1 MCFFVEVLVVVF
13 LLKKSRRSGARRL
26 FQRFV
31 IVGDVYEFV
40 VVVEE
45 EWDYSQDLLLLMIL
59 LLLLV
64 DYVVEFLLSFMFSKR
79 SRRSEATRLDLRFV
93 VVDGFVNVVE
103 KDWGKKIGFQYLCVF
118 NDFDDIVVVVKV
130 DCDRRLALRFV
141 VVVDDHGKKV
151 FSEIC
156 VLSMISMILSLL
168 EMGLFVFFF

>member
-1 MCFFVEVLVVVF
+1 M
-13 LLKKSRRSGARRL
+13 LKKSRRSAARRL

-45 EWDYSQDLLLLMIL
+45 EWDCSQDLLLMMIL

-64 DYVVEFLLSFMFSKR
+64 DYVVEFLLSFMFLKR
-79 SRRSEATRLDLRFV
+79 SRRSGATRLDLRFV

-130 DCDRRLALRFV
+130 ECDRSLALRFV
-141 VVVDDHGKKV
+141 VVVDDDG
-151 FSEIC
+151 ELL
-156 VLSMISMILSLL
+156 VL
-168 EMGLFVFFF
+168 EVAFLFIFYCC